1 MCSSDLEPVLTAA
14 PTPAAPATA
23 AVNRPFVK
31 KRSLENTASLFA
43 APVSGR
49 NFERG
54 RKLFA
59 AANCFACHRFDN
71 EGGAHGPDL
80 TGLAGRFSAR
90 DLLESVIDP
99 GKVISDQYAGVLIE
113 TRDGRAI
120 AGRIV
125 NLNDDN
131 LMIMPN
137 MLDPNAIETVRR
149 SNIET
154 MIPSTKSLMPDG
166 LLDTFEDD
174 EVLDLMAYLLSR
186 GDRQH
191 AMFRKN

>member
-1 MCSSDLEPVLTAA
+1 M
-14 PTPAAPATA
+14 
-23 AVNRPFVK
+23 
-31 KRSLENTASLFA
+31 
-43 APVSGR
+43 
-49 NFERG
+49 
-54 RKLFA
+54 
-59 AANCFACHRFDN
+59 
-71 EGGAHGPDL
+71 
-80 TGLAGRFSAR
+80 TGVQTCALP
-90 DLLESVIDP
+90 I
-99 GKVISDQYAGVLIE
+99 Y
-113 TRDGRAI
+113 
-120 AGRIV
+120 
-125 NLNDDN
+125 LNDDN